1 MPAQVNGSREKM
13 TDVATKPG
21 LTDQDAEEARQVLER
36 LQTEIGRIIVGQRH
50 VVRRVLVGLLARGH
64 ILLEGVPGLAKTLT
78 LKTLAD
84 TLKATFHRIQ
94 FTPDLLPADLTGTT
108 IYNPGSGDFTVKR
121 GPLFAHL
128 ILADEVN
135 RAPAKVQSAL
145 LEAMEEQQIT
155 IGDQTLTLPQPFLVM
170 ATQNPVEQ
178 EGTYPLPE
186 AQVDRFMLKVL
197 VTFPER
203 SEEAAIID
211 RMTAPEPP
219 SVTPIL
225 NPEQILTLQRLV
237 PQVYMDERVK
247 NYILDLVFATREP
260 DKVGLGN
267 IISSGVSPRA
277 SLALVKAARAHAL
290 LEGRSFATPDDV
302 KAVVNEVFRHRIVL
316 SYEALAEGWEA
327 DRVVKTILD
336 KVEVP

>member
-1 MPAQVNGSREKM
+1 ME
-13 TDVATKPG
+13 VATKPG
-21 LTDQDAEEARQVLER
+21 LTDEQASEARAVLER
-36 LQTEIGRIIVGQRH
+36 LQDEIQNIIVGQRH
-50 VVRRVLVGLLARGH
+50 VIRRVLVGILARGH

-84 TLKATFHRIQ
+84 TLSATFHRIQ

-108 IYNPGSGDFTVKR
+108 IYNPSSGDFHVKR

-155 IGDQTLTLPQPFLVM
+155 IGDQTLPLPQPFLVM
-170 ATQNPVEQ
+170 ATQNPIEQ

-197 VTFPER
+197 MTFPDR
-203 SEEAAIID
+203 SEEARIID
-211 RMTAPEPP
+211 RMTSPKPP
-219 SVTPIL
+219 SVKSIL
-225 NPEQILTLQRLV
+225 SPEEILDLQTLV
-237 PQVYMDERVK
+237 PLVYMDERVK

-260 DKVGLGN
+260 ARFGLESL
-267 IISSGVSPRA
+267 IQSGVSPRA
-277 SLALVKAARAHAL
+277 TLALVRSSRAHAL
-290 LEGRSFATPDDV
+290 IEGRSFTTPDDV
-302 KAVVNEVFRHRIVL
+302 KAMVYEVFRHRLVL
-316 SYEALAEGWEA
+316 TYEALAEGWDP
-327 DRVVKTILD
+327 DRMVKAILD

>member
-1 MPAQVNGSREKM
+1 M
-13 TDVATKPG
+13 TDVATKGG
-21 LTDQDAEEARQVLER
+21 LTDQQAEEACALLER
-36 LQTEIGRIIVGQRH
+36 LQVEIGQIIVGQRH

-84 TLKATFHRIQ
+84 TLTATFHRIQ

-108 IYNPGSGDFTVKR
+108 IYNPGSGEFTVKR
-121 GPLFAHL
+121 GPLFANL

-155 IGDQTLTLPQPFLVM
+155 IGDQTLSLPQPFLVM
-170 ATQNPVEQ
+170 ATQNPIEQ

-197 VTFPER
+197 VDFPER
-203 SEEAAIID
+203 SEEASIID

-219 SVTPIL
+219 TVKPVLS
-225 NPEQILTLQRLV
+225 PEQILALQKQV
-237 PQVYMDERVK
+237 PLVYMDERVK
-247 NYILDLVFATREP
+247 NYILDLVFATRDP
-260 DKVGLGN
+260 QKVGLAN
-267 IISSGVSPRA
+267 TVATGVSPRA
-277 SLALVKAARAHAL
+277 SLSLVKASRAHAL
-290 LEGRSFATPDDV
+290 LEGRAFVTPDDV
-302 KAVVNEVFRHRIVL
+302 KAVVYEVFRHRLVL
-316 SYEALAEGWEA
+316 SYEALAEGWQAERA
-327 DRVVKTILD
+327 VKTILD

>member
-1 MPAQVNGSREKM
+1 MSE
-13 TDVATKPG
+13 VATMPG
-21 LTDQDAEEARQVLER
+21 LTDEQAEQARQVLEQ
-36 LQTEIGRIIVGQRH
+36 LQDEIGHIIVGQRH

-84 TLKATFHRIQ
+84 TLTATFHRIQ
-94 FTPDLLPADLTGTT
+94 FTPDLLPADLTGTS

-121 GPLFAHL
+121 GPLFANL

-155 IGDQTLTLPQPFLVM
+155 IGEETLPLPQPFLVM
-170 ATQNPVEQ
+170 ATQNPIEQ

-186 AQVDRFMLKVL
+186 AQVDRFMLKVQ
-197 VTFPER
+197 VNFPER
-203 SEEAAIID
+203 SEEASIID

-219 SVTPIL
+219 TVSALLSPD
-225 NPEQILTLQRLV
+225 QILELQKLV
-237 PQVYMDERVK
+237 PLVYLDDRVK

-260 DKVGLGN
+260 QKVGL
-267 IISSGVSPRA
+267 SSTIATGVSPRA
-277 SLALVKAARAHAL
+277 SLSMVRAARAHAL
-290 LEGRSFATPDDV
+290 LEGRPFTTPDDV
-302 KAVVNEVFRHRIVL
+302 KAVVYEVFRHRLVL
-316 SYEALAEGWEA
+316 SYEAQAEGWDA
-327 DRVVKTILD
+327 DRAIKAILD

>member
-1 MPAQVNGSREKM
+1 M
-13 TDVATKPG
+13 TELATPTRLKEAEAEQA
-21 LTDQDAEEARQVLER
+21 LRLLDSLQD
-36 LQTEIGRIIVGQRH
+36 EIGRVIVGQRQ

-108 IYNPGSGDFTVKR
+108 IYNPGSGEFTVKK
-121 GPLFAHL
+121 GPLFANL

-155 IGDQTLTLPQPFLVM
+155 IGEHTLSLPQPFLVM

-197 VTFPER
+197 VHFPER
-203 SEEAAIID
+203 SEEASIID

-219 SVTPIL
+219 TVSSIL
-225 NPEQILTLQRLV
+225 DPEQILMLQRWV
-237 PQVYMDERVK
+237 PLVYMDEKVK
-247 NYILDLVFATREP
+247 AYILDLVFATREP
-260 DKVGLGN
+260 QSVGLAGT
-267 IISSGVSPRA
+267 IATGVSPRA
-277 SLALVKAARAHAL
+277 SLALVRSARAHAL
-290 LEGRSFATPDDV
+290 LEGRSFVTPDDV
-302 KAVVNEVFRHRIVL
+302 KAMVYEVFRHRLVL
-316 SYEALAEGWEA
+316 SYEAQAEGWES
-327 DRVVKTILD
+327 DRAISTLLA
-336 KVEVP
+336 KVQVP